1 MEGVLFF
8 TFNDLQCLLFLYR
21 HCFQEAR
28 QQCCCDLSMRRV
40 REGSIRTDS
49 WREEV
54 RRGKR
59 REEER
64 RGERKGGKVRG
75 WVRGR
80 KGGNVRGREGRREG
94 RRDDKYIGERERER

>member
-59 REEER
+59 REEKR
-64 RGERKGGKVRG
+64 RGEER
-75 WVRGR
+75 
-80 KGGNVRGREGRREG
+80 REERREG
-94 RRDDKYIGERERER
+94 ERMGKREERREREREGRKEGGKEGR